1 MITVVCGEDS
11 VASREHYIGLKHEYG
26 IKNYEIRN
34 LSISDLPEIPQW
46 MGESRSLFGLS
57 QVFFCENI
65 SKKASK
71 RSNPKLYGLLEGLAN
86 SKDVIVV
93 DWEDSLS
100 KRELKL
106 PSTVQIKEF
115 KPPRSIFQLLD
126 SCYPSNYKIFLA
138 ILYSL
143 PERTD
148 EAFVFIMLSRHIRNL
163 LLVCSGSVPP
173 TIQKWQVWKLSSQAK
188 HWDSEKLCRFYEGL
202 HRIDVMQKTGVNP
215 YNLRKSLDI
224 LAAYFL

>member
-1 MITVVCGEDS
+1 MLTVVCGEDN
-11 VASREHYIGLKHEYG
+11 VTSRESYIQLKREYG
-26 IKNYEIRN
+26 MKNYEIRN

-65 SKKASK
+65 GKKASK
-71 RSNPKLYGLLEGLAN
+71 RSNPKLYELLEVLA
-86 SKDVIVV
+86 SSPDVIVV

-100 KRELKL
+100 KRELKF
-106 PSTVQIKEF
+106 PPTAQIKEF

-126 SCYPSNYKIFLA
+126 SCYPTNYKTFLS

-143 PERTD
+143 PEKTD
-148 EAFVFIMLSRHIRNL
+148 GTFVFIMLSRHVRNL
-163 LLVCSGSVPP
+163 LLVSTGSIPS
-173 TIQKWQVWKLSSQAK
+173 TNQKWQVWKLRSQAK
-188 HWDSEKLCRFYEGL
+188 HWDTEKLCRFYEGL
-202 HRIDVMQKTGVNP
+202 HRIDVMQKTGNNP
-215 YNLRKSLDI
+215 YNLMKSLDI